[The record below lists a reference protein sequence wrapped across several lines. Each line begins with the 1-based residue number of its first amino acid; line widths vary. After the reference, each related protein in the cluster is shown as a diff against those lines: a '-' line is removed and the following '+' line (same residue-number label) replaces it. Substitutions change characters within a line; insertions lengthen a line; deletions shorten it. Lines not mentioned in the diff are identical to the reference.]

1 MRAGGRTDA
10 GRGDGPTRAGGTDWG
25 VGLMLAGGTDRCG
38 PGGQTDA
45 GRGGPWG
52 RANAGRETHL
62 TDIRADRNHETE
74 PCRFI
79 AAHSGVC
86 GGGGMEGGVLV
97 YLAGV
102 GRPRQARVAAGFV
115 ATTDAWQPGSLS
127 RRGLRQRIRRKLE

>member
-1 MRAGGRTDA
+1 MR
-10 GRGDGPTRAGGTDWG
+10 
-25 VGLMLAGGTDRCG
+25 VGGTDRRE
-38 PGGQTDA
+38 PGGRTDA

-52 RANAGRETHL
+52 RANAGRGDGPMRVGGTHL

-74 PCRFI
+74 PCRFM

-86 GGGGMEGGVLV
+86 GGGGVEGGVLV

-102 GRPRQARVAAGFV
+102 GRPRQARVAAGVV

-127 RRGLRQRIRRKLE
+127 RRGRRQRIRRKVECFSSSCP